1 VTSKKIGLKNATPV
15 PPKSKLLAVE
25 APADTPRDYLL
36 AQVAAS
42 PHLGAA
48 STVIRFSQADMG
60 EVSLTD
66 LVRVLK
72 EQGAAINGGDLRNV
86 EAMLSSQA
94 VALNTVFAEMA
105 RRAALSAGKYL
116 EVTDTYMKL
125 ALRAQSQCRAT
136 LETLAA
142 IKNPPVVFAKQ
153 ANIAHG
159 HQQVNNGTA
168 LAYAKQTEK
177 APTELLE
184 HDHGK
189 RLDTGAAT
197 TAGGSDPALETVGAV
212 HRSAQRR
219 GQGRI
224 KP

>member
-1 VTSKKIGLKNATPV
+1 MTGKKCALKKAEPGV
-15 PPKSKLLAVE
+15 PKSMRLAVE
-25 APADTPRDYLL
+25 APADIPPDYLL

-42 PHLGAA
+42 PYLGAA

-72 EQGAAINGGDLRNV
+72 EQSAAINGGDLRNA

-136 LETLAA
+136 LEALAT
-142 IKNPPVVFAKQ
+142 IKNPPVVYAKQ

-159 HQQVNNGTA
+159 HQQVNNSAAVVHAGENEKPPTKLLGA
-168 LAYAKQTEK
+168 L
-177 APTELLE
+177 
-184 HDHGK
+184 
-189 RLDTGAAT
+189 
-197 TAGGSDPALETVGAV
+197 S
-212 HRSAQRR
+212 
-219 GQGRI
+219 
-224 KP
+224 

>member
-1 VTSKKIGLKNATPV
+1 MTREKRAPKRAESVV
-15 PPKSKLLAVE
+15 PKSMRLAVE
-25 APADTPRDYLL
+25 APADTPSDYLL

-42 PHLGAA
+42 PHLAAA
-48 STVIRFSQADMG
+48 STVIRFSQAAMG

-72 EQGAAINGGDLRNV
+72 EESASINSGDLRNV

-94 VALNTVFAEMA
+94 IALNTVFAEMA
-105 RRAALSAGKYL
+105 RRAALNLGQYL
-116 EVTDTYMKL
+116 DAAESYMKL

-142 IKNPPVVFAKQ
+142 IKNPPVIFAKQ

-168 LAYAKQTEK
+168 VAHAQETEK
-177 APTELLE
+177 APTELLG

-189 RLDTGAAT
+189 RLDTGAAAE
-197 TAGGSDPALETVGAV
+197 AGGSHQAMEAMEAIHRPAQ
-212 HRSAQRR
+212 HR
-219 GQGRI
+219 G
-224 KP
+224 